1 VTSPNTKSGLPEGT
15 VVGGRYRIV
24 REIGSGGMGVVYEA
38 VHDRLGHRLAL
49 KVLSGDLARSP
60 DLAIRLER
68 EAKTLARLES
78 PHIARVVDVDVA
90 GDGLPFMAMELLVG
104 NDLDDEVVKRRAIPW
119 REAAGY
125 VLQACE
131 AMKAAHAH
139 GIVHRDLKP
148 ANLFLHESGGAR
160 VVKVLDFGI
169 SKLTAAQDVGL
180 TLTQSPIGTPLYMSP
195 EQMTRPKDVDA
206 RTDVW
211 ALGVV
216 LYELVTGVVPF
227 EAETP
232 QAVAILIATKEPE
245 PMSSIVRE
253 VPPALEAVVRRALQ
267 KAPADRFQSAAELAA
282 AINAVLGGSETS
294 IPLEVAIPA
303 AAPSSNEARA
313 RDPSLEQTVIAPT
326 TAAPR
331 QRSSRMVWIACGVG
345 VALAGPAI
353 WLAARDG
360 SGATGPQPKPEATAT
375 VTATAASATTT
386 EATPPRVT
394 PVPSDTASVSAAP
407 STSSSSAVGA
417 PSASV
422 TPRPG
427 PRRTGEPTAPVDT
440 PPTTTGRPKPPTR
453 L

>member
-1 VTSPNTKSGLPEGT
+1 MTSPNSKSGLPEGT

-104 NDLDDEVVKRRAIPW
+104 SDLDDEIVKRQAIPW

-148 ANLFLHESGGAR
+148 ANLFLHETGGAR

-195 EQMTRPKDVDA
+195 EQMTRPKDVDV

-245 PMSSIVRE
+245 PMSSIVRD

-267 KAPADRFQSAAELAA
+267 KTAADRFQTVAELAA
-282 AINAVLGGSETS
+282 AINAALRGSEAS
-294 IPLEVAIPA
+294 IPLGATVPPA
-303 AAPSSNEARA
+303 TPSSNEARA
-313 RDPSLEQTVIAPT
+313 RDPSLEQTVVAPT
-326 TAAPR
+326 AAAPR
-331 QRSSRMVWIACGVG
+331 QRSSTMVWIACGVG
-345 VALAGPAI
+345 VVLAGPAI

-375 VTATAASATTT
+375 LTATATPTSA
-386 EATPPRVT
+386 EPSPPSVT
-394 PVPSDTASVSAAP
+394 PAPSGAASVSAAP
-407 STSSSSAVGA
+407 SASGSSAAGA
-417 PSASV
+417 PSASA

-427 PRRTGEPTAPVDT
+427 PRRTGDPTPVET
-440 PPTTTGRPKPPTR
+440 PPTSTGRPKPPTR